1 MRLDPELLDGSPA
14 AGARVLALGRL
25 ADAEEA
31 AARLAD
37 PADAEA
43 LHDFRVAI
51 RRTRST
57 LRLLSPALKGA
68 LTDKQLR
75 RLAKV
80 ARRTGPARDGEVLI
94 AWLDEARGRLGAPYR
109 GALDWLL
116 DRLELRRAAALPR
129 FHRLAPRLTH
139 RLSARPGAVAGAP
152 ASLAALLAVA
162 LRTQARAL
170 REALGAVVGG
180 EDAAGLHRARIEGKR
195 LRYLLEPLRG
205 VAGADAAQA
214 VEALKG
220 LQDLLGT
227 WHDRHLAREALAGAL
242 VEAAADRARRGR
254 GAGSGDLRPGL
265 LALDQLAARDAAEA
279 YGRLAAEYLQTRA
292 TAILDLAYAVVAGL
306 EGEAEEDAA
315 AEVAPERRFLLAGLP
330 PETEGGEVVEAE
342 QGWLPGEREHVGVVR
357 STSGEGWF
365 RARPAGRGRWRS
377 TPSPAPTSRP
387 GGRSPR
393 GSGWRAAASGWPPS
407 PAGAST
413 SSPTAGW
420 RWRWWR
426 RGPTPRRPP
435 GWSRRWCARSRRSAA
450 TATRPWPGA
459 RRAAAEAE
467 AQAADGGGGGRSLR
481 SSSSASPS
489 RTSSRSR
496 SSVSARIRAS
506 VNAVVR

>member
-43 LHDFRVAI
+43 LHDFRVAV

-57 LRLLSPALKGA
+57 LRLLAPALKGA

-75 RLAKV
+75 RLARV
-80 ARRTGPARDGEVLI
+80 ARRTGPARDGEVLV

-116 DRLELRRAAALPR
+116 DRLELRRAAAARDVLEEALPR
-129 FHRLAPRLTH
+129 FRRLAPRLTH
-139 RLSARPGAVAGAP
+139 RLSARPTAGPGAP

-162 LRTQARAL
+162 LRAQARAL

-205 VAGADAAQA
+205 VAGADAGAA

-279 YGRLAAEYLQTRA
+279 YGRLADEYLRTRA

-306 EGEAEEDAA
+306 EGAGDDGEAGPPEAG
-315 AEVAPERRFLLAGLP
+315 ERRFLLAGLP
-330 PETEGGEVVEAE
+330 PEAEGGEAVDAE
-342 QGWLPGEREHVGVVR
+342 TGWLPGEREHVGVVR
-357 STSGEGWF
+357 SATGEGWF
-365 RARPAGRGRWRS
+365 RARPAARGALELDTISRADFEAWWPLTEGRRLARRS
-377 TPSPAPTSRP
+377 HRVAALP
-387 GGRSPR
+387 
-393 GSGWRAAASGWPPS
+393 GWRFDRFTDRRLALAVVE
-407 PAGAST
+407 AGADATPPAWLEPSLVREVT
-413 SSPTAGW
+413 DE
-420 RWRWWR
+420 
-426 RGPTPRRPP
+426 RGYRDE
-435 GWSRRWCARSRRSAA
+435 AL
-450 TATRPWPGA
+450 A
-459 RRAAAEAE
+459 RRAPR
-467 AQAADGGGGGRSLR
+467 GG
-481 SSSSASPS
+481 
-489 RTSSRSR
+489 
-496 SSVSARIRAS
+496 
-506 VNAVVR
+506 